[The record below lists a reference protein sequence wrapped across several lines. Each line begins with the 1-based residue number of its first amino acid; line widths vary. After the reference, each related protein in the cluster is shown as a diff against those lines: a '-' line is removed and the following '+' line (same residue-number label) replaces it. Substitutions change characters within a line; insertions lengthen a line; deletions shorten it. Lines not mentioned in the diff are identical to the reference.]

1 MLKQKEK
8 NIMDKQNRF
17 FTNGI
22 TVCLLAVICCIL
34 WGSAIT
40 SIKIGYKL
48 FEIAAGD
55 SESQILFAGCRFFIA
70 GIMTVLMGSIAQR
83 SILKPRKHSF
93 VYIIKLC
100 LFQTI
105 LQYLFFYIGLAH
117 TSGVKSSI
125 INGSGVFITI
135 LISCLI
141 FRQETLTA
149 RKIAGCILGFAGVVI
164 VNLNG
169 TALSMDMS
177 FNGEGFILLSIV
189 ASAISSSL
197 IKDFS
202 RYDNPVMLS
211 GYQFIF
217 GGAVLIACGFLSGGR
232 IFHITRQGVAV
243 LLYLAFVSAAAY
255 SLWSVL
261 LKYNPVSKV
270 AIWGFTNPIFSVIL
284 SIIFLNEGQ
293 QSSVLRIITALFLVC
308 VGIYIVNSTG
318 LHTRLKP
325 GKTIKIKSRP

>member
-1 MLKQKEK
+1 MKKE
-8 NIMDKQNRF
+8 NSSF
-17 FTNGI
+17 FTNSVS
-22 TVCLLAVICCIL
+22 VCLFAVVCCIL

-40 SIKIGYKL
+40 SIKVGYRL

-55 SESQILFAGCRFFIA
+55 SKAQILFAGCRFFIA
-70 GIMTVLMGSIAQR
+70 GIMTVLMGSIAER
-83 SILKPRKHSF
+83 GILKPRKHSF
-93 VYIIKLC
+93 VYIFRLC
-100 LFQTI
+100 LFQTV

-135 LISCLI
+135 LISCLV

-149 RKIAGCILGFAGVVI
+149 RKIIGCVLGFAGVVI

-169 TALSMDMS
+169 TGLNMDMS
-177 FNGEGFILLSIV
+177 FNGEGFILLSII

-197 IKDFS
+197 IKDYS

-232 IFHITRQGVAV
+232 ILHVTGQGIAM
-243 LLYLAFVSAAAY
+243 LFYLAFVSAAAY
-255 SLWSVL
+255 SLWGIL

-284 SIIFLNEGQ
+284 SIIFLGEGQ
-293 QSSVLRIITALFLVC
+293 QSSGLKITVALLLVC
-308 VGIYIVNSTG
+308 LGIYIVNSTG
-318 LHTRLKP
+318 LDTRLKP
-325 GKTIKIKSRP
+325 GKQIKMRGRP